1 MTRTAR
7 RLAARLTA
15 AVLIVL
21 VGTLGSIDLSSAA
34 PTQEEVRRAQQRLE
48 ALSRE
53 LSLLVEEYNQAR
65 IRLADLQSRLEVV
78 RREAA
83 RARDDADRALADLN
97 DTAVRAYTEAGTEFA
112 VLLDATSLS
121 DFSDRLEFIES
132 LAEANSDVANEADVA
147 QQEARWTAGEL
158 AATVEER
165 RAVLQALAQQQAEIR
180 ARVAEARALYERLDR
195 SYHAARIRAQ
205 QATQQQVQTTS
216 TGGGGGGA
224 GGGTSPIAP
233 PPAPN
238 GNVQAVL
245 DAAYSVIGTP
255 YRWGGSSPSTGF
267 DCSGFTM
274 WAWSHAGVSLPHSS
288 AAQYSSLPHV
298 SRENVQPGDL
308 LFFYSPISHVSIYV
322 GGGRM
327 IQSAHAGTTVSVVPV
342 YWEYFTGAARPG

>member
-1 MTRTAR
+1 MTGKIR
-7 RLAARLTA
+7 RLAARLTS

-21 VGTLGSIDLSSAA
+21 VTSLGSLTLSSAT
-34 PTQEEVRRAQQRLE
+34 PTQEDVQRAKERLE

-65 IRLADLQSRLEVV
+65 IRLDELQSRLEAV
-78 RREAA
+78 RLEAERA
-83 RARDDADRALADLN
+83 RADADRAIANLN
-97 DTAVRAYTEAGTEFA
+97 DSAVRAYTEVGTQFD

-132 LAEANSDVANEADVA
+132 LAEADSDVANEADLA
-147 QQEARWTAGEL
+147 QQRARWTAEEL
-158 AATVEER
+158 DAALEER
-165 RAVLQALAQQQAEIR
+165 RAVVQALAEQQAAIR
-180 ARVAEARALYERLDR
+180 ERVTETRELYERLDR
-195 SYHAARIRAQ
+195 SYHDARARAQ
-205 QATQQQVQTTS
+205 QATVQQQVQTS
-216 TGGGGGGA
+216 SGDGGGA
-224 GGGTSPIAP
+224 TAPIPP

-255 YRWGGSSPSTGF
+255 YQWGGASPETGF

-298 SRENVQPGDL
+298 SREDLQPGDL
-308 LFFYSPISHVSIYV
+308 LFFYNPISHVSIYV

-327 IQSAHAGTTVSVVPV
+327 IQSAHAGTTVSVVSV